1 MIKIDNVKYSP
12 ANTTDKFLVRWADG
26 VIYGAKTPTAL
37 IRLMK
42 LDSWEVD
49 PDINSYKATF
59 QYRASVNGHN
69 FAYWDAESFLTGL
82 ESTGLIRIIVWEGI
96 DISSG
101 VC

>member
-49 PDINSYKATF
+49 PDINSYKATV

>member
-1 MIKIDNVKYSP
+1 MIKVDNVKYKT
-12 ANTTDKFLVRWADG
+12 ANTTDKFIVRWADG
-26 VIYGAKTPTAL
+26 VMYGARTPTAL

-42 LDSWEVD
+42 LDTWEVE
-49 PDINSYKATF
+49 PNIKSYKSSI
-59 QYRASVNGHN
+59 QYRASVNGHH

-82 ESTGLIRIIVWEGI
+82 ESTGLIRILVWEGI